1 MLAITIFLFISLQ
14 VTLRDGKR
22 LISHLIEAV
31 DPTILFN
38 SSLFLKISEFRIFF
52 DMSPRVYNNLAD
64 LSCQGGNG

>member
-31 DPTILFN
+31 DLNLSEGVHGTLLLGDNLF
-38 SSLFLKISEFRIFF
+38 
-52 DMSPRVYNNLAD
+52 
-64 LSCQGGNG
+64 